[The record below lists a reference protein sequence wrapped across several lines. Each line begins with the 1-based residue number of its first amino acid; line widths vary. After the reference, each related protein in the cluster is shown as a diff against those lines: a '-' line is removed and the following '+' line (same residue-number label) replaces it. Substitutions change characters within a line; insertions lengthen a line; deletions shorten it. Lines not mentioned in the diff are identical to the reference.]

1 MHWAFRFFHLPLIL
15 IHKSKFMAKKTKTT
29 TTKKKSFYSEK
40 SMNFLET
47 YLNNASPTGFE
58 SPGQQLWL
66 DYIRPYVDEY
76 MVDTYGTVVGVINP
90 QAKYKV
96 VVEAHA
102 DEISWFVHYITSDGF
117 IYLRRN
123 GGSDHMIAPSKRV
136 NIHTPKGIVKGLF
149 GWPAIHVRTAEK
161 EETPNMKNIFLDVG
175 ASSKKDVEEMGIH
188 VGCVATFDD
197 EFMVLNDRFFVGR
210 ALDNRIGGFMIAEV
224 ARLLKERKDKLPFGV
239 YFTNSVQ
246 EEIGLRGAEMI
257 AHRINPDVAIVTDV
271 CHDSSTPMMNK
282 VRDGELAAGKGPVVS
297 YGPAVQN
304 NLLKHIIDVA
314 SKNKI
319 DIQRQVASRS
329 TGTDTDAFAYSNMG
343 VASALISLPLRYM
356 HTTVEMVD
364 KNDVEA
370 VIELIYASLKAIKN
384 GQDWRYIK

>member
-1 MHWAFRFFHLPLIL
+1 
-15 IHKSKFMAKKTKTT
+15 
-29 TTKKKSFYSEK
+29 
-40 SMNFLET
+40 
-47 YLNNASPTGFE
+47 
-58 SPGQQLWL
+58 
-66 DYIRPYVDEY
+66 
-76 MVDTYGTVVGVINP
+76 
-90 QAKYKV
+90 
-96 VVEAHA
+96 
-102 DEISWFVHYITSDGF
+102 
-117 IYLRRN
+117 
-123 GGSDHMIAPSKRV
+123 
-136 NIHTPKGIVKGLF
+136 
-149 GWPAIHVRTAEK
+149 
-161 EETPNMKNIFLDVG
+161 MKNIFLDVG
-175 ASSKKDVEEMGIH
+175 ASSKKEVEEMGIH

-314 SKNKI
+314 SKNNI

-384 GQDWRYIK
+384 NQDWRYIK